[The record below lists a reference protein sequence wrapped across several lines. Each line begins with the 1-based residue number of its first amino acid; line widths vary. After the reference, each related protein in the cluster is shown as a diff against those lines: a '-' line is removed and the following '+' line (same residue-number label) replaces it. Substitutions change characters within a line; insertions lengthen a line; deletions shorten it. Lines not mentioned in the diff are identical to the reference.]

1 MRRLPRPRKPRQARL
16 TIEQLESRC
25 MLASAVLE
33 QLTGSNFSRIEPGV
47 SINNVGEVGFV
58 GETAAGEAVY
68 LVQKPNDEKLVSFP
82 PGPDRNYGSSVSIN
96 NRQRS
101 NEETRVVAME
111 LINGSFLLR
120 RWDGR
125 GNGNGQLLATSYLV
139 GPLGDP
145 DGFDGIQPVAD
156 INDLNRVVLVGM
168 ETGVVSLQKLGVREG
183 LEHSVNIG
191 SFPFTFGQQGDVLPA
206 VALRPQMSN
215 TSEVVF
221 QSASGKSILKTEA
234 CGEEGDCS
242 FGSIAS
248 PASGYSATGRAPGI
262 TSDGSAVAFYG
273 RDKDGPGIFL
283 SVLQPGADRD
293 SKKSGTSQ
301 FARRSVFRI
310 AGLPDELGA
319 GMQLE
324 DFEVD
329 SRIGVGGGGD
339 LRGSP
344 TAAVTYYVTY
354 KAINPASGRM
364 ALYWQDIQIRLIVP
378 ERQEVAGRVELIGQS
393 IPIVIAELGKLHSLG
408 TANPPTQQVRLQEI
422 ELHDPI
428 SDSGQVAFWGLTT
441 SGEQAVFRAN
451 PAAGKVLTVLTHGFG
466 RDLSDPIGPFKGIF
480 GDEFIDVFHDL
491 ADTFEKLPAPG
502 SHLENQVQTYVA
514 SWDSSDGWFQA
525 WFTWGTS
532 VIADLISN
540 KVEGTGINGIEL
552 TAVLKLSFEALANY
566 LKEVGDLYLENA
578 GRNAEAAAVQIV
590 DDLLESG
597 KLGTPQQT
605 RSLEQIVHLVGH
617 SRGAAVNARVAQS
630 LTRLG
635 YYVHQFTALDGYS
648 TDWPDGSDFLA
659 DIDIAG
665 TIRMIDTD
673 PAGGGLGRRDNYRVA
688 EPLHKL
694 VWDWVLPMAQWA
706 AQRYLGVSPSGY
718 SQPLLD
724 LLVRESHDWRA
735 PERRLFPDETEIPQG
750 TESEKTVNTVINI
763 IELFDNG
770 AFVPKLTDHTTIS
783 RAYLQSVEKN
793 APSHQFAL
801 KNYLG
806 EHRCDGA
813 PNCPSPR
820 AEGEPS
826 MGSVIQAIL
835 DGNFEKVG
843 SLSRK
848 ARQLSVPSFN
858 DPLFDGIVKLAS
870 DPSFLLSAAWQ
881 QSGAVA
887 LDTSTDD
894 SFVIMSQHT
903 NGSSLG
909 QMVFIGEAAS
919 SLRFD
924 LQTRASAADAEL
936 QILFGG
942 DLIQSIDLVNSPR
955 GLQTIDFSKLAGR
968 SGQLWFRLV
977 GGGGQPVQITLDDI
991 ALSEGDTSPLVLN
1004 DQLRIDEGRSATFT
1018 VLHNDLARG
1027 PNIQPASLR
1036 IERAPA
1042 FGTAT
1047 VDNQGVIRYVPNPAF
1062 RGMDLLEYSVANST
1076 GQRSTFAQVQIEVRT
1091 DLPPIAVADYVQ
1103 LTKGKQA
1110 TFQPAENDFDPEQQ
1124 LVLSTI
1130 QIASPP
1136 SHGSVSVFESGAV
1149 RYVPHSDFVGTDSF
1163 SYRLADA
1170 AGNLSSAAMVQLE
1183 VANAFPQL
1191 HITLDDQPWLV
1202 GQALNFGQTTTMS
1215 TNVRRQVQVRNLGLA
1230 PLRIDNASI
1239 VGSGFRLLPFD
1250 RLPLGQ
1256 GGELTIIVEMLDQPG
1271 GTLQSAQ
1278 LRLNSNDPL
1287 QPLITIPLLGELA
1300 PLPMNAVAGSGRF
1313 TSEKTFAESEI
1324 LIPAGTDFR
1333 SMAVMVDLPWESD
1346 NQANITLYAPDGTS
1360 LALGTVSNPKEL
1372 FSGPM
1377 RILFSDAATKSL
1389 GQYERNLGRYRPN
1402 YAFTD
1407 LGSSATE
1414 GVWRLT
1420 IDRWGGSA
1428 ETFQWWLIPDLQ
1440 PTDITLADL
1449 PARSARVGEKI
1460 SFDIQAGSADQQPL
1474 FFEMISDDER
1484 GAHLDPIHGRFEW
1497 LVPENAGPEHEFV
1510 VIVRKA
1516 EEQWANAVINVS
1528 SGQDKASYLLG
1539 SPDGWSWNASDI
1551 DKGLETI
1558 EVSFER
1564 PTRSYGAR
1572 IREYAAN
1579 GFVRKIEARD
1589 TDGAYHVVWS
1599 DWDPTPSNDYRYMFA
1614 TWPLTEYTVVS
1625 LRISIDTM
1633 HVINGQ
1639 ESIDG
1644 VALLGLPAQP
1654 ISKIQEFVLPVT
1666 GRPRMI
1672 EMTPSQGASLNMLQ
1686 EVELRFSEAMDRAS
1700 VEEVRNYVLT
1710 DSQGFALRI
1719 ASASYSENHG
1729 FSVSLRIDSR
1739 SGLRTGQ
1746 YSLSVMGT
1754 ALKSAQG
1761 ISMSKAGTQL
1771 MAVVGMDQQAVAL
1784 EMLSKELRASRI
1796 GGFEFGIESSGR
1808 FEVAD
1813 LDNDGVLDM
1822 VAMNQRAP
1830 TLGFFK
1836 GLGSGKYA
1844 NVKEIALSGMAQEV
1858 FIADWD
1864 GDGKLDLIVP
1874 TTLNQFDGSGA
1885 VGYDIFINDGR
1896 ADFSHSP
1903 DSPLPFHYGSGPG
1916 LVANVLGDSRPEIIQ
1931 TGYVTLSSG
1940 RIGGVLQIIGADRF
1954 LGYNI
1959 VAELQPPPGREE
1971 SSPSQLFVRDFT
1983 GDGRM
1988 DVLTNNFEFGRNG
2001 FVSLYR
2007 GQSNGLASYEEV
2019 PVDVFRNATLQ
2030 VDDFNNDGRLDLVAL
2045 EDRFS
2050 INADIYDGNVLHFLQ
2065 GQGDGTFEQMPEK
2078 MLNGRGAGLATVGDV
2093 NGDGFSDLVLNVA
2106 AYTSPNYTHLK
2117 LSDDNALW
2125 IWNGDGR
2132 GNFQA
2137 TTPSPVALPDH
2148 QHIQPNIVRLAELTG
2163 DGLPEILLGSP
2174 ATSQIGVLK
2183 NMGGSLL
2190 LPLREWN
2197 LRTGFTPHVAD
2208 ARGST
2213 RNGEPGYVLTDLNG
2227 DQAADIIMLG
2237 SNAGGLSLEVLLA
2250 DPLLGYRH
2258 SHSMALGLTVAPAW
2272 LEAGDVDS
2280 DGLIDLIIGDGNQNI
2295 VFLKGLGGSSFLQ
2308 SDEPLPRI
2316 PSEVGYGVQDGQ
2328 LTDVNLD
2335 GFLDLIVTVT
2345 TLWFNGTSNLG
2356 AAVYFGSG
2364 DGLFSFNRN
2373 TLVTQYQATQV
2384 LAADFNG
2391 DLFPDLISFAI
2402 TPNNDVELRFFA
2414 GRGNGTFLAGKVSPL
2429 QNIYSIDYFRIGD
2442 VNRDGYLDLIGSGAA
2457 EVLLG
2462 DGQGGFQHHR
2472 TLANDL
2478 VNRWFAGIT
2487 DISLS
2492 DFDGDGLL
2500 DVMIAYYPGRF
2511 GINLDTITLFRGTK
2525 GVSYLDN
2532 GTDIVVGGKPRGANR
2547 LIAVDRG
2554 GIMEVGQFELLAAL
2568 PPVTLSPSVNVSPL
2582 AQQLS
2587 GTSSPG
2593 ANVTV
2598 TLADRVLGVARASEN
2613 GKWILNLETLLP
2625 IGVHQVT
2632 LSARDNQGRTTE
2644 IGRQEI
2650 EIRPQGLSYDWT
2662 NPRDPLDV
2670 DDDGVISPLDVLML
2684 VNTLNRDGSRNLP
2697 ILNSAPEFYY
2707 DVDSDEL
2714 VSPLDVLLVINF
2726 LNRLGGDAE
2735 GESGSFSSDSVSE
2748 MLFGEDSWLWESSSL
2763 AIELSDPLRR
2773 RRR

>member
-1 MRRLPRPRKPRQARL
+1 
-16 TIEQLESRC
+16 
-25 MLASAVLE
+25 
-33 QLTGSNFSRIEPGV
+33 
-47 SINNVGEVGFV
+47 
-58 GETAAGEAVY
+58 
-68 LVQKPNDEKLVSFP
+68 
-82 PGPDRNYGSSVSIN
+82 
-96 NRQRS
+96 
-101 NEETRVVAME
+101 
-111 LINGSFLLR
+111 
-120 RWDGR
+120 
-125 GNGNGQLLATSYLV
+125 
-139 GPLGDP
+139 
-145 DGFDGIQPVAD
+145 
-156 INDLNRVVLVGM
+156 
-168 ETGVVSLQKLGVREG
+168 
-183 LEHSVNIG
+183 
-191 SFPFTFGQQGDVLPA
+191 
-206 VALRPQMSN
+206 
-215 TSEVVF
+215 
-221 QSASGKSILKTEA
+221 
-234 CGEEGDCS
+234 
-242 FGSIAS
+242 
-248 PASGYSATGRAPGI
+248 
-262 TSDGSAVAFYG
+262 
-273 RDKDGPGIFL
+273 
-283 SVLQPGADRD
+283 
-293 SKKSGTSQ
+293 
-301 FARRSVFRI
+301 
-310 AGLPDELGA
+310 
-319 GMQLE
+319 MQLE

-344 TAAVTYYVTY
+344 SAAVTYYVTY
-354 KAINPASGRM
+354 KAMNPASGRM
-364 ALYWQDIQIRLIVP
+364 ALYWQDIQIRLIAP
-378 ERQEVAGRVELIGQS
+378 ERQEVAERVELIGQS
-393 IPIVIAELGKLHSLG
+393 TPLVIAELGKLHPLG
-408 TANPPTQQVRLQEI
+408 TANPPTQQVRLREI

-441 SGEQAVFRAN
+441 SGEQAVFRAT
-451 PAAGKVLTVLTHGFG
+451 PAPGKVLTILTHGFG

-502 SHLENQVQTYVA
+502 SHLENKVQTYVA

-540 KVEGTGINGIEL
+540 KVVGTGINGIVM
-552 TAVLKLSFEALANY
+552 TAALQLSFTALANY

-578 GRNAEAAAVQIV
+578 GRHAEAAAIQIV

-605 RSLEQIVHLVGH
+605 RSLDQIVHLVGH
-617 SRGAAVNARVAQS
+617 SRGAAVNARVAQILAS
-630 LTRLG
+630 RG
-635 YYVHQFTALDGYS
+635 YFVHQFTALDGYS
-648 TDWPDGSDFLA
+648 NDWPDGASFLA

-694 VWDWVLPMAQWA
+694 VWDWVLPVAQWA

-750 TESEKTVNTVINI
+750 TESERTVNTVINI
-763 IELFDNG
+763 VELFDNG
-770 AFVPKLTDHTTIS
+770 ALVPKLTDHTTIS

-813 PNCPSPR
+813 PHCTSPR

-835 DGNFEKVG
+835 DGNFEKAG
-843 SLSRK
+843 ILSRK

-870 DPSFLLSAAWQ
+870 DPNFHLSAAWQ
-881 QSGAVA
+881 HTGAVA

-894 SFVIMSQHT
+894 SFVVMSQHT
-903 NGSSLG
+903 NGSTLG
-909 QMVFIGEAAS
+909 QMIFIGAAAN

-924 LQTRASAADAEL
+924 LQTRATAADAEL

-942 DLIQSIDLVNSPR
+942 ELTHSIDLANSPR

-968 SGQLWFRLV
+968 SGQLWFRLA
-977 GGGGQPVQITLDDI
+977 GGGGLPVQITLDDI

-1047 VDNQGVIRYVPNPAF
+1047 VDSQGVIRYVPNPAF

-1110 TFQPAENDFDPEQQ
+1110 TFQPAENDFDPEQK

-1170 AGNLSSAAMVQLE
+1170 AGNISSDALVQLE
-1183 VANAFPQL
+1183 VANAFPKL
-1191 HITLDDQPWLV
+1191 HITMDDQPWQV
-1202 GQALNFGQTTTMS
+1202 GQALHFGQTTTMS
-1215 TNVRRQVQVRNLGLA
+1215 TSVRRQVQVRNLGLA
-1230 PLRIDNASI
+1230 PLRIDSASI

-1256 GGELTIIVEMLDQPG
+1256 GGELTLFVEMLDQLG

-1278 LRLNSNDPL
+1278 LRLSSNDPL
-1287 QPLITIPLLGELA
+1287 QPLVTIPLLGELA
-1300 PLPMNAVAGSGRF
+1300 PLPLNAVAGTGRF
-1313 TSEKTFAESEI
+1313 TSEKTLAESEI

-1346 NQANITLYAPDGTS
+1346 NQANITLYAPNGTS
-1360 LALGTVSNPKEL
+1360 LALGYVSNPKES

-1377 RILFSDAATKSL
+1377 RILFSDTATRSQPAY
-1389 GQYERNLGRYRPN
+1389 QYERYLGRYRPY

-1414 GVWRLT
+1414 GVWRLSV
-1420 IDRWGGSA
+1420 DRYIGSA

-1528 SGQDKASYLLG
+1528 SGQDNARSALG
-1539 SPDGWSWNASDI
+1539 SPDGFIWNASDP

-1572 IREYAAN
+1572 IREYGAN

-1599 DWDPTPSNDYRYMFA
+1599 DWDPTPSNNYRDMFA

-1666 GRPRMI
+1666 GRPRI
-1672 EMTPSQGASLNMLQ
+1672 TEMTPSQSTSLNMLQ
-1686 EVELRFSEAMDRAS
+1686 EVELRFSEAMDRAT

-1729 FSVSLRIDSR
+1729 FSISLRIDSR

-1761 ISMSKAGTQL
+1761 ISMSKLGTQL

-1784 EMLSKELRASRI
+1784 EVLSKELRASSR

-1813 LDNDGVLDM
+1813 LDSDGVLDM

-1844 NVKEIALSGMAQEV
+1844 NVQEIALSGLAQEV

-1874 TTLNQFDGSGA
+1874 TALNQLDGSGA

-1896 ADFSHSP
+1896 ADFSPSP

-1916 LVANVLGDSRPEIIQ
+1916 MVANVLGDSRPEIIQ

-1940 RIGGVLQIIGADRF
+1940 RGGVVLQIIGADRF

-1959 VAELQPPPGREE
+1959 VAELQPPPGREK
-1971 SSPSQLFVRDFT
+1971 SSPTQLFVRDFT

-1988 DVLTNNFEFGRNG
+1988 DVMTNNFEFGRDG

-2007 GQSNGLASYEEV
+2007 GKSNGLASYEEV

-2050 INADIYDGNVLHFLQ
+2050 INAGITDGNVLQFLK
-2065 GQGDGTFEQMPEK
+2065 GRGDGTFEQMPEK

-2137 TTPSPVALPDH
+2137 TTPSPIALPDH

-2197 LRTGFTPHVAD
+2197 LRTGFTPQVAD

-2227 DQAADIIMLG
+2227 DRVDDMLLLG
-2237 SNAGGLSLEVLLA
+2237 GNAGGLSLEVLLA

-2258 SHSMALGLTVAPAW
+2258 AHSMSLGLTVASAW

-2295 VFLKGLGGSSFLQ
+2295 VFLKGLGGSGFFQ
-2308 SDEPLPRI
+2308 SKLPLPRI

-2345 TLWFNGTSNLG
+2345 TLLYSSVSNLG
-2356 AAVYFGSG
+2356 AAVYFGTG

-2373 TLVTQYQATQV
+2373 TLVTQYQASQV
-2384 LAADFNG
+2384 HSADFNG
-2391 DLFPDLISFAI
+2391 DLFPDLISFTI
-2402 TPNNDVELRFFA
+2402 TPNNDMELRFFA

-2429 QNIYSIDYFRIGD
+2429 QNLYPIDYFRIGD
-2442 VNRDGYLDLIGSGAA
+2442 VNRDGYLDLIGSGAV

-2478 VNRWFAGIT
+2478 VNRWFAGIA
-2487 DISLS
+2487 DVSLG
-2492 DFDGDGLL
+2492 DFDHDGLL
-2500 DVMIAYYPGRF
+2500 DVMIAYYPGRT
-2511 GINLDTITLFRGTK
+2511 GINLDTITLFRGTE
-2525 GVSYLDN
+2525 GLSYLDN

-2547 LIAVDRG
+2547 LMAVDRAS
-2554 GIMEVGQFELLAAL
+2554 IMEVGQFELRAAL
-2568 PPVTLSPSVNVSPL
+2568 PPVSLAPTVGVSPL
-2582 AQQLS
+2582 VQQLS
-2587 GTSSPG
+2587 GTSTPN

-2598 TLADRVLGVARASEN
+2598 TLEDRVLGVTRAAEN
-2613 GKWILNLETLLP
+2613 GKWILNLENLLP
-2625 IGVHQVT
+2625 VGVHQLT
-2632 LSARDNQGRTTE
+2632 FSARDNQGRTTE
-2644 IGRQEI
+2644 ASSQEI
-2650 EIRPQGLSYDWT
+2650 EIRPLGLSFDWT
-2662 NPRDPLDV
+2662 NSRDPLDV
-2670 DDDGVISPLDVLML
+2670 DNDGVISPLDVLML
-2684 VNTLNRDGSRNLP
+2684 VNSLNRDGSRNLP
-2697 ILNSAPEFYY
+2697 ILNSTPEYYY
-2707 DVDSDEL
+2707 DVNSDESL
-2714 VSPLDVLLVINF
+2714 SPLDVLLVVNF
-2726 LNRLGGDAE
+2726 LNRLDGNAE
-2735 GESGSFSSDSVSE
+2735 GESQSSPSYSISDL
-2748 MLFGEDSWLWESSSL
+2748 LFEEDQWLWEPSL
-2763 AIELSDPLRR
+2763 HATELSDPLRR

>member
-1 MRRLPRPRKPRQARL
+1 
-16 TIEQLESRC
+16 
-25 MLASAVLE
+25 
-33 QLTGSNFSRIEPGV
+33 
-47 SINNVGEVGFV
+47 
-58 GETAAGEAVY
+58 
-68 LVQKPNDEKLVSFP
+68 
-82 PGPDRNYGSSVSIN
+82 
-96 NRQRS
+96 
-101 NEETRVVAME
+101 
-111 LINGSFLLR
+111 
-120 RWDGR
+120 
-125 GNGNGQLLATSYLV
+125 
-139 GPLGDP
+139 
-145 DGFDGIQPVAD
+145 
-156 INDLNRVVLVGM
+156 
-168 ETGVVSLQKLGVREG
+168 
-183 LEHSVNIG
+183 
-191 SFPFTFGQQGDVLPA
+191 
-206 VALRPQMSN
+206 
-215 TSEVVF
+215 
-221 QSASGKSILKTEA
+221 
-234 CGEEGDCS
+234 
-242 FGSIAS
+242 
-248 PASGYSATGRAPGI
+248 
-262 TSDGSAVAFYG
+262 
-273 RDKDGPGIFL
+273 
-283 SVLQPGADRD
+283 
-293 SKKSGTSQ
+293 
-301 FARRSVFRI
+301 
-310 AGLPDELGA
+310 
-319 GMQLE
+319 MQLE

-329 SRIGVGGGGD
+329 SRVGVGGGGE
-339 LRGSP
+339 LRGDL

-354 KAINPASGRM
+354 KAMNPASGRM
-364 ALYWQDIQIRLIVP
+364 ALYWQDIQIRLIAP

-393 IPIVIAELGKLHSLG
+393 TPLVIAELGKLHPLG
-408 TANPPTQQVRLQEI
+408 TANPPTQQVRLREI

-441 SGEQAVFRAN
+441 SGEQAVFRAT
-451 PAAGKVLTVLTHGFG
+451 PAPGKVLTILTHGFG
-466 RDLSDPIGPFKGIF
+466 RDLSDPIGPFTGIF

-502 SHLENQVQTYVA
+502 SHLENKVQTYVA
-514 SWDSSDGWFQA
+514 SWNSSDGWLQA
-525 WFTWGTS
+525 WSAWGTS

-540 KVEGTGINGIEL
+540 KVVGTGINGIVM
-552 TAVLKLSFEALANY
+552 TAALQLSFTALANY

-578 GRNAEAAAVQIV
+578 GRHAEAAAIQIV

-605 RSLEQIVHLVGH
+605 RSLDQIVHLVGH
-617 SRGAAVNARVAQS
+617 SRGAAVNARVAQILAS
-630 LTRLG
+630 RG
-635 YYVHQFTALDGYS
+635 YFVDQYTALDGYS
-648 TDWPDGSDFLA
+648 TDWPDGAHFLA

-665 TIRMIDTD
+665 SLRTIDID

-688 EPLHKL
+688 NPLSGL
-694 VWDWVLPMAQWA
+694 VFDWVLPVAQMAA
-706 AQRYLGVSPSGY
+706 LRYLGVSPSGY

-735 PERRLFPDETEIPQG
+735 PERDLFPPNAG
-750 TESEKTVNTVINI
+750 TTVNTVIEI
-763 IELFDNG
+763 VESLENG
-770 AFVPKLTDHTTIS
+770 VKVVKPTDHLSIS

-813 PNCPSPR
+813 PHCTSPR

-835 DGNFEKVG
+835 DGNFEKAG
-843 SLSRK
+843 TLSRK

-870 DPSFLLSAAWQ
+870 DPSFHLSAAWQ
-881 QSGAVA
+881 HTGAVA

-894 SFVIMSQHT
+894 SFVVMSQHT
-903 NGSSLG
+903 NGSTLG
-909 QMVFIGEAAS
+909 QMIFIGAAAN

-924 LQTRASAADAEL
+924 LQTRATAADAEL

-942 DLIQSIDLVNSPR
+942 ELTHSIDLANSPR

-968 SGQLWFRLV
+968 SGQLWFRLA
-977 GGGGQPVQITLDDI
+977 GGGGLPVQITLDDI

-1047 VDNQGVIRYVPNPAF
+1047 VDSQGVIRYFPNPAF

-1110 TFQPAENDFDPEQQ
+1110 TFQPAENDFDPEQK

-1170 AGNLSSAAMVQLE
+1170 AGNISSDALVQLE
-1183 VANAFPQL
+1183 VANAFPKL
-1191 HITLDDQPWLV
+1191 HITMDDQPWQV
-1202 GQALNFGQTTTMS
+1202 GQALHFGQTTTMS
-1215 TNVRRQVQVRNLGLA
+1215 TSVRRQVQVRNLGLA
-1230 PLRIDNASI
+1230 PLRIDSASI

-1256 GGELTIIVEMLDQPG
+1256 GGELTLFVEMLDQLG

-1278 LRLNSNDPL
+1278 LRLSSNDPL
-1287 QPLITIPLLGELA
+1287 QPLVTIPLLGELA

-1313 TSEKTFAESEI
+1313 TFEKTLAESEI

-1346 NQANITLYAPDGTS
+1346 NQANITLYAPNGTS
-1360 LALGTVSNPKEL
+1360 LALGYVSNPKES

-1377 RILFSDAATKSL
+1377 RILFSDTATRSQPAY
-1389 GQYERNLGRYRPN
+1389 QYERYLGRYRPN

-1414 GVWRLT
+1414 GVWRLS
-1420 IDRWGGSA
+1420 IDRYVGSA

-1460 SFDIQAGSADQQPL
+1460 SFDIQAGSPDQQPL
-1474 FFEMISDDER
+1474 FFELLSADDR
-1484 GAHLDPIHGRFEW
+1484 GANLDPIHGRFQW

-1510 VIVRKA
+1510 VIARKA
-1516 EEQWANAVINVS
+1516 EEQWANEVINVS
-1528 SGQDKASYLLG
+1528 SGQENARFALG
-1539 SPDGWSWNASDI
+1539 FPEGQSWNASEYDA
-1551 DKGLETI
+1551 GLETI
-1558 EVSFER
+1558 EVGFAR
-1564 PTRSYGAR
+1564 PARSYGAR
-1572 IREYAAN
+1572 IRECGAN
-1579 GFVRKIEARD
+1579 GFVRNIEARD

-1599 DWDPTPSNDYRYMFA
+1599 DRDTTPSDGWHDLFA
-1614 TWPLTEYTVVS
+1614 TWPLTEFNVSS
-1625 LRISIDTM
+1625 LRITIDTM
-1633 HVINGQ
+1633 HVIQGL
-1639 ESIDG
+1639 ERIDG
-1644 VALLGLPAQP
+1644 IALLGMAAQP
-1654 ISKIQEFVLPVT
+1654 TSKIQDFVLPVA
-1666 GRPRMI
+1666 GRPRI
-1672 EMTPSQGASLNMLQ
+1672 TGMTPSQGTSLNMLQ

-1700 VEEVRNYVLT
+1700 VEDVRNYVLT

-1761 ISMSKAGTQL
+1761 ISMSQGGTQL
-1771 MAVVGMDQQAVAL
+1771 MAVVGLDQHAVEL
-1784 EMLSKELRASRI
+1784 ELQSNELYASSS
-1796 GGFEFGIESSGR
+1796 GGFEFGIDSSGR

-1813 LDNDGVLDM
+1813 LDKDGVLDI

-1830 TLGFFK
+1830 SLGFFK

-1844 NVKEIALSGMAQEV
+1844 IVREIAISGMAQEV

-1864 GDGKLDLIVP
+1864 IDGKLDLIVP
-1874 TTLNQFDGSGA
+1874 TSLHPLDESGS
-1885 VGYDIFINDGR
+1885 VGYDILINDGQ
-1896 ADFSHSP
+1896 ANFSPSP
-1903 DSPLPFHYGSGPG
+1903 DSPLPFRYGSGPG
-1916 LVANVLGDSRPEIIQ
+1916 LVANVLGDSRPEIIR
-1931 TGYVTLSSG
+1931 TAYVSLGSG
-1940 RIGGVLQIIGADRF
+1940 RGGGILQIIGADRF

-1971 SSPSQLFVRDFT
+1971 SFPSQIFVRDFT

-1988 DVLTNNFEFGRNG
+1988 DVLTNNFEFGSDG

-2007 GQSNGLASYEEV
+2007 GHSNGLSIYEEV
-2019 PVDVFRNATLQ
+2019 PVNVFRGAALQ

-2050 INADIYDGNVLHFLQ
+2050 INAGVFDGNVLHFLK
-2065 GQGDGTFEQMPEK
+2065 GRGDGTFEQMPEK

-2137 TTPSPVALPDH
+2137 TTPSPIALPDH

-2197 LRTGFTPHVAD
+2197 LRTGFTPQAAD
-2208 ARGST
+2208 SRGT

-2227 DQAADIIMLG
+2227 DQVVDMITLG

-2258 SHSMALGLTVAPAW
+2258 SHSMAIGLTVMSAW
-2272 LEAGDVDS
+2272 LEAGDVDG
-2280 DGLIDLIIGDGNQNI
+2280 DGLIDLIVGDGDQNI
-2295 VFLKGLGGSSFLQ
+2295 VFLKGLGGSIFLQ
-2308 SDEPLPRI
+2308 SDVPLPGI
-2316 PSEVGYGVQDGQ
+2316 PSDVGYGVQDGQ

-2345 TLWFNGTSNLG
+2345 TQFYLNHLG
-2356 AAVYFGSG
+2356 AAVYFGTG

-2373 TLVTQYQATQV
+2373 SLVTQYQATQV
-2384 LAADFNG
+2384 LAADLNG
-2391 DLFPDLISFAI
+2391 DLFPDLISYAF
-2402 TPNNDVELRFFA
+2402 TNDGKKELRFFA
-2414 GRGNGTFLAGKVSPL
+2414 GRGNGTFLAGKVTQL
-2429 QNIYSIDYFRIGD
+2429 QNVPPIVFFRVGD

-2457 EVLLG
+2457 DVLLG

-2478 VNRWFAGIT
+2478 INRGLATIS
-2487 DISLS
+2487 DISLG
-2492 DFDGDGLL
+2492 DFDDDGLL
-2500 DVMIAYYPGRF
+2500 DVMIAYSSNRTA
-2511 GINLDTITLFRGTK
+2511 ISLDTITLFRGTK
-2525 GVSYLDN
+2525 GLGFLDN
-2532 GTDIVVGGKPRGANR
+2532 GTEIVVGGEPRGANR
-2547 LIAVDRG
+2547 LIAIDRAG
-2554 GIMEVGQFELLAAL
+2554 LMEVGQFELRAAL
-2568 PPVTLSPSVNVSPL
+2568 PPVSLAPTVGVSPL

-2587 GTSSPG
+2587 GTSSSN

-2598 TLADRVLGVARASEN
+2598 TLEDRVLGITRAAEN
-2613 GKWILNLETLLP
+2613 GKWILNLENLLP
-2625 IGVHQVT
+2625 IGIHQVT

-2644 IGRQEI
+2644 VSSQEI
-2650 EIRPQGLSYDWT
+2650 EIRPLGLSFDWT
-2662 NPRDPLDV
+2662 NSRDPMDV
-2670 DDDGVISPLDVLML
+2670 DNDRWISPLDVLML
-2684 VNTLNRDGSRNLP
+2684 VNTLNRDGSRSLP

-2707 DVDSDEL
+2707 DVNSDEL

-2726 LNRLGGDAE
+2726 LNQLDGNAE
-2735 GESGSFSSDSVSE
+2735 GESESSPSDSISDV
-2748 MLFGEDSWLWESSSL
+2748 LFGEDQWLWEPSL
-2763 AIELSDPLRR
+2763 LATELSDPLRR
-2773 RRR
+2773 RRW